1 MIEDLDREL
10 TGFGKGKKNSR
21 IHAKMSYG
29 NTMCD
34 ALICILIY
42 MLFASIF
49 SKYGPTKAGEQHFY
63 FFF

>member
-1 MIEDLDREL
+1 
-10 TGFGKGKKNSR
+10 
-21 IHAKMSYG
+21 MSYG

-63 FFF
+63 FFLNLKKFFPKEPE